1 MRDHTEGTTSY
12 KASHEEDQEGG
23 DEEEVEAVDR
33 NTKPYTCSHDNQ
45 ADEAK
50 HGHLGTGV

>member
-1 MRDHTEGTTSY
+1 MRDHTEGTTGY

-23 DEEEVEAVDR
+23 DEEEVETVDG
-33 NTKPYTCSHDNQ
+33 NTKSYARCHDHQ

-50 HGHLGTGV
+50 HGHFGTGV